1 MKKYL
6 AFILLFFGIGC
17 LCSCTAIDESG
28 DTSCVPEGMV
38 RIELPLSIA
47 PPTQKTEGITRSG
60 MGAPEDI
67 ETLTIE
73 IYADDYFSGG
83 WKRIYFDYIDETSD
97 RFPDIPSQPSA
108 SGQGFSLQFDMP
120 EGILQGVDKVIV
132 TVRANAYCF
141 QSYDP
146 TLTEATPPQTD
157 LLYMSGAG
165 ICFPASGGF
174 STTGVTLKRSIC
186 KLCTVVRKTD
196 RSVLGNWEVD
206 VPNTEIQ
213 LLHVPFYARAY
224 DPDYSSG
231 MELNP
236 GYTDPGY
243 GDYDSIVLTDFPSAD
258 IESVSWSYGQGGEIA
273 TATGYVQYFFENW
286 LTDPTHY
293 EKGVNTTSL
302 RVKIPLH
309 NTETGED
316 KFIERVI
323 PVHGTSGSGDITSV
337 HDYILKRNTA
347 FLLDIQ
353 VLSPED
359 IEVNLHLQDWWKEV
373 PVNGD
378 ISGESF
384 TVDKTEVPVIPYN
397 VTDPAPAFT
406 VTAGARPGSTLDICL
421 VDKNKVE
428 VNQDKGFSLWHRQ
441 GDGSLMKAPAD
452 NHITYDL
459 NSDLKVQVA
468 FSTVKNGNTG
478 GFFKVSCERS
488 TRYIPIITPKYVR
501 TDEMFNKTMTSNCY
515 IAEKE
520 GGYRFAGTVMGNGA
534 DGLPPTVRAS
544 MLPYNANGYL
554 AGATPSPV
562 IAPKS
567 AKLLWQD
574 VDGLITQVGFDTN
587 TTSHGDVVFNVSGAK
602 GPGNAVISVY
612 DTVDPNDPAAR
623 VLWSW
628 HIWCAPRPEEMSTSG
643 SAAVDDDG
651 KRIYSFMDRNLGAT
665 TADGSDKG
673 AKGLLYRFARN
684 VPMIHF
690 DKEQI
695 FNILGTDITS
705 LIAWGEGP
713 DGGNRTG
720 KYWDNILFP
729 LHYYTH
735 WNSNAVR
742 GMWGDDFML
751 EEGPDGVDFD
761 DKTIYDPCPAGY
773 KVPTYMAFL
782 ALKELYHSNSK
793 VREENSGIYF
803 TGLRGGELCFPWVD
817 RFFAINPSKD
827 GEWLAISQGGM
838 SDAGI
843 LKYYSASPYTD
854 NNEDGFHGPGTSLVF
869 SYGQGDMLTQEYYY
883 EGVTSLLPVRCVR
896 EREKE

>member
-17 LCSCTAIDESG
+17 ICSCTAIDELG
-28 DTSCVPEGMV
+28 DTSCVPEGMIRV
-38 RIELPLSIA
+38 EVPLSIA
-47 PPTQKTEGITRSG
+47 SSVQTTEGVTREI
-60 MGAPEDI
+60 EDRWEPI
-67 ETLTIE
+67 EDLEVQMWRRDMYSNYYTVNLDPSNLTPVTGE
-73 IYADDYFSGG
+73 NGQ
-83 WKRIYFDYIDETSD
+83 KQYILK
-97 RFPDIPSQPSA
+97 FDIP
-108 SGQGFSLQFDMP
+108 
-120 EGILQGVDKVIV
+120 EIILQSDDAFLDKTFLVG
-132 TVRANAYCF
+132 VRANLNYF
-141 QSYDP
+141 SPYGSINP
-146 TLTEATPPQTD
+146 TPPASSPV
-157 LLYMSGAG
+157 YMSGEGEWRWDGETFVQDAP
-165 ICFPASGGF
+165 IR
-174 STTGVTLKRSIC
+174 LYRSIC
-186 KLCTVVRKTD
+186 KLRTLVRTVDK
-196 RSVLGNWEVD
+196 SVLGDWEVY
-206 VPNTEIQ
+206 PELTEVQ
-213 LLHVPFYARAY
+213 LLDAPPYARKFHSVMTFLSNWNWDY
-224 DPDYSSG
+224 VDPTVYVDYPS
-231 MELNP
+231 M
-236 GYTDPGY
+236 
-243 GDYDSIVLTDFPSAD
+243 VLRDFPSDQIVD
-258 IESVSWSYGQGGEIA
+258 IYLGEH
-273 TATGYVQYFFENW
+273 TVDKELFRVYEQYFFENY
-286 LTDPTHY
+286 LEDVSKY
-293 EKGVNTTSL
+293 KAGVNITSL
-302 RVKIPLH
+302 KVKIHLF
-309 NTETGED
+309 NKETVEN
-316 KFIERVI
+316 KIIERVI
-323 PVHGTSGSGDITSV
+323 PINDFGYDWGNVSG
-337 HDYILKRNTA
+337 HDCRLMRNTA
-347 FLLDIQ
+347 YLLDIQ

-359 IEVNLHLQDWWKEV
+359 IEANLHLQDWWAEETV
-373 PVNGD
+373 DGD
-378 ISGESF
+378 IPGVSF
-384 TVDKTEVPVIPYN
+384 TVDKTEVPVIPYG
-397 VTDPAPAFT
+397 VTDPAPAFE
-406 VTAGARPGSTLDICL
+406 VVPDDPAFLDISL
-421 VDKNKVE
+421 VDKDYKSVDQSN
-428 VNQDKGFSLWHRQ
+428 GFVLWYKLPK
-441 GDGSLMKAPAD
+441 DGSLTKAPFD
-452 NHITYDL
+452 NRIRLHVNMGLRMFFT
-459 NSDLKVQVA
+459 
-468 FSTVKNGNTG
+468 TVKNGNPG
-478 GFFKVSCERS
+478 GFFRVTCGRS

-501 TDEMFNKTMTSNCY
+501 TDEIFNKTMTSNCY

-554 AGATPSPV
+554 TGAAPSPV

>member
-73 IYADDYFSGG
+73 IYADADVTGE
-83 WKRIYFDYIDETSD
+83 WRRIYFDYMNETSD
-97 RFPDIPSQPSA
+97 RFPAIPNQPSA

-132 TVRANAYCF
+132 TVRANAYRF

-157 LLYMSGAG
+157 LFYMSGAG
-165 ICFPASGGF
+165 ICMLTSGGV
-174 STTGVTLKRSIC
+174 STTGVILKRSIC

-224 DPDYSSG
+224 DPDYPFG

-236 GYTDPGY
+236 GYTDPEY

-258 IESVSWSYGQGGEIA
+258 IESVSWSYGQGGEVV

-286 LTDPTHY
+286 LADLTHY

-337 HDYILKRNTA
+337 YDYILKRNTA

-378 ISGESF
+378 IPGESF
-384 TVDKTEVPVIPYN
+384 TVDKTEVPVIPYG

-406 VTAGARPGSTLDICL
+406 VTARSRPGSTLDICL
-421 VDKNKVE
+421 VDSKKAE
-428 VNQDKGFSLWHRQ
+428 VNQDKGFVLWHRQ
-441 GDGSLMKAPAD
+441 GDGSLTKASAD

-459 NSDLKVQVA
+459 DSDLKVQVA
-468 FSTVKNGNTG
+468 FSTVKSGNPG
-478 GFFKVSCERS
+478 GFFKVSCGKS
-488 TRYIPIITPKYVR
+488 VRYIPVITPKYVR
-501 TDEMFNKTMTSNCY
+501 ADEMFNKPMTSNCY

-534 DGLPPTVRAS
+534 DGLPPTVRVS
-544 MLPYNANGYL
+544 MLPYNASGYIMSS
-554 AGATPSPV
+554 TPSPV
-562 IAPKS
+562 IVPKS
-567 AKLLWQD
+567 ARLLWQD
-574 VDGLITQVGFDTN
+574 VDGLITQVGFDPN
-587 TTSHGDVVFNVSGAK
+587 TTSKGDVLFYVSGAK

-612 DTVDPNDPAAR
+612 DTADPNDPAAK

-628 HIWCAPRPEEMSTSG
+628 HIWCAPRPEEISTGG
-643 SAAVDDDG
+643 SAATDDSG
-651 KRIYSFMDRNLGAT
+651 ERIYTFMDRNLGAS
-665 TADGSDKG
+665 TADGSSEG
-673 AKGLLYRFARN
+673 AQGLVYRYGRS

-690 DKEQI
+690 NKERI
-695 FNILGTDITS
+695 FNILGTDITN

-713 DGGNRTG
+713 NGNSTG
-720 KYWDNILFP
+720 RNWDNILFP
-729 LHYYTH
+729 LHYYTAAR
-735 WNSNAVR
+735 SNLES
-742 GMWGDDFML
+742 GMWGENAL
-751 EEGPDGVDFD
+751 SEGGTFD
-761 DKTIYDPCPAGY
+761 DKTIYDPCPPGY
-773 KVPTYMAFL
+773 KVPTYRAFE
-782 ALKELYHSNSK
+782 ALNELYYNQNKFRQES
-793 VREENSGIYF
+793 SGIYF
-803 TGLRGGELCFPWVD
+803 TGLRGGALCFPWVD
-817 RFFAINPSKD
+817 YFRGDPGTA
-827 GEWLAISQGGM
+827 GEWVDVADKLLI
-838 SDAGI
+838 
-843 LKYYSASPYTD
+843 YYSTSIKTASNSTNSGDIYALFYIWNPESSSGNMD
-854 NNEDGFHGPGTSLVF
+854 
-869 SYGQGDMLTQEYYY
+869 QGI
-883 EGVTSLLPVRCVR
+883 VKSTSLLPVRCVR
-896 EREKE
+896 EKE